1 MKIVSFIL
9 GFLLATAIM
18 YWFNPF
24 QEKPDDNNCR
34 EQLCKAYSAD
44 DIHSTLTAAII
55 QKMSE
60 AYAKDKGKAHI
71 YDTTGILTDKEDALH
86 VVFDLEKIKAL
97 VYMMESKRCIN
108 KCADNIELGI
118 RYYFIKYPGDLRI
131 GRNEGDGLDNLDST
145 YRNKHSLA
153 MVPAYWDKAKDK
165 WIDYNPWT
173 SSSDVCYP
181 SIPKILNNASASAE
195 QKGGKE
201 TLKPTLFLEPTNGGK
216 NHGGLGPPPS
226 PGTFPIGM

>member
-71 YDTTGILTDKEDALH
+71 YDKTGILTDKEDALH

-97 VYMMESKRCIN
+97 VYMMESKRCLN
-108 KCADNIELGI
+108 KCADNIQLGI
-118 RYYFIKYPGDLRI
+118 RYYFIKYPGDLGE
-131 GRNEGDGLDNLDST
+131 GRNEMDGLDNLDTT

-181 SIPKILNNASASAE
+181 SIPKNSAE
-195 QKGGKE
+195 AIERSAQTKE
-201 TLKPTLFLEPTNGGK
+201 DKKPEATLFMEPTNGGK

>member
-1 MKIVSFIL
+1 
-9 GFLLATAIM
+9 
-18 YWFNPF
+18 
-24 QEKPDDNNCR
+24 
-34 EQLCKAYSAD
+34 
-44 DIHSTLTAAII
+44 
-55 QKMSE
+55 
-60 AYAKDKGKAHI
+60 
-71 YDTTGILTDKEDALH
+71 
-86 VVFDLEKIKAL
+86 
-97 VYMMESKRCIN
+97 MMESKRCLN

-173 SSSDVCYP
+173 SNSDICYP
-181 SIPKILNNASASAE
+181 SIPKRSDAIERSA
-195 QKGGKE
+195 QTKE
-201 TLKPTLFLEPTNGGK
+201 DKKPEATLFMEPTNGGK